1 MGSRSGSR
9 DRSTGA
15 TLFAMCLSLVLV
27 VASVS
32 ALNLALPEIAVDLDA
47 STTALTWIAD
57 GYTVAL
63 AALVL
68 PLGALGDRWGRRNI
82 LIGGTLVFGAASLAA
97 SFADSSSEL
106 IVWRIVMGVGAA
118 MIMPGTL
125 STITAAFP
133 AEQRARGVAV
143 WSGFAAAGA
152 IIGMLAAGALLEQ
165 WSWRSI
171 FVVSAATALVAGLA
185 AVTLA
190 PNTRDE
196 RQGRPDFAG
205 AVLSSVA
212 IGCLVYA
219 IIEGNDEGW
228 TEPAVITTGIV
239 ALLGFAGY
247 AFLGVRHDEPLLDP
261 RLFGLPGFRTGAITV
276 LVQFMA
282 VFGFFFVGLQ
292 YLQLV
297 LGYSP
302 LKAAVALVPV
312 AVVVLPT
319 ARLTPWLVSRLG
331 TNVVMSGGLT
341 LLAGGFFW
349 VARLNV
355 DSGYLPFLGG
365 IVVAGFGI
373 GLTSSTGTS
382 AIIGSLSAGQQGVA
396 SAVNDA
402 TREVGSAVGIAVM
415 GSVFGRVYADNLPDL
430 SQLPGAARSAVEDSP
445 AAGLH
450 VAGQLGGEQA
460 LRLADAVQGAFMD
473 GLSAALLVICAVLLV
488 AAVGTAIRAPKRG
501 HIPELR

>member
-1 MGSRSGSR
+1 MKNSPSQA
-9 DRSTGA
+9 RSTNL
-15 TLFAMCLSLVLV
+15 TLLAMCLSLVLV

-32 ALNLALPEIAVDLDA
+32 ALNLALPDVAIDLGA
-47 STTALTWIAD
+47 SNAALTWIAD

-82 LIGGTLVFGAASLAA
+82 LIVGTVVFGVASLIA
-97 SFADSSSEL
+97 SFADSSGEL
-106 IVWRIVMGVGAA
+106 IVWRVVMGLGAA

-152 IIGMLAAGALLEQ
+152 IIGMLAAGSLLEQ
-165 WSWRSI
+165 WTWRSI
-171 FVVSAATALVAGLA
+171 FVASAVVAVIAGLA
-185 AVTLA
+185 ALVWA

-196 RQGRPDFAG
+196 DQGRPDFAG
-205 AVLSSVA
+205 ALLSSVA
-212 IGCLVYA
+212 IGTLVYA
-219 IIEGNDEGW
+219 IIEGNDKGW
-228 TEPAVITTGIV
+228 TEPAVVVTGVI

-247 AFLGVRHDEPLLDP
+247 AFLGARNDEPLLDP
-261 RLFGLPGFRTGAITV
+261 RLFGIPGFRSGAITV

-292 YLQLV
+292 YLQLL

-302 LKAAVALVPV
+302 LKAAIALVPV
-312 AVVVLPT
+312 ALVVMPT
-319 ARLTPWLVSRLG
+319 ARVTPWLVERLG
-331 TNVVMSGGLT
+331 TNVVMSGGLV
-341 LLAGGFFW
+341 LLAGGLFW
-349 VARLNV
+349 VARLDV

-365 IVVAGFGI
+365 IIVAGLGI
-373 GLTSSTGTS
+373 GLCSSTGTS
-382 AIIGSLSAGQQGVA
+382 AIVGSLSTGQQGVA

-402 TREVGSAVGIAVM
+402 TREVGSAVGIAIM
-415 GSVFGRVYADNLPDL
+415 GSVFGRVYADKLSDL
-430 SQLPGAARSAVEDSP
+430 SQLPAAVRGAVEDSP

-450 VAGQLGGEQA
+450 VAEQLGGPESA
-460 LRLADAVQGAFMD
+460 GLAHAVQTAFID
-473 GLSAALLVICAVLLV
+473 GLSASILVICAILVV
-488 AAVGTAIRAPKRG
+488 AAAGAALRAPKRG
-501 HIPELR
+501 QDPGRK